1 MIYRLKYS
9 YTAPPFNVEAR
20 YRREAGGLGVRA
32 RRTAGGF
39 GARIADAERVLAGG
53 LGLRTRAGGLESRAA
68 ADVLGLR
75 AAADGLGLRAP
86 RPFPCF
92 FCLRFSTFAWNFL
105 CQQRESASFPRFLI
119 IHLEKRLSLNT
130 NHSALELNT

>member
-1 MIYRLKYS
+1 MR
-9 YTAPPFNVEAR
+9 F
-20 YRREAGGLGVRA
+20 

-53 LGLRTRAGGLESRAA
+53 LGLRTRAGCLESRAVA
-68 ADVLGLR
+68 E
-75 AAADGLGLRAP
+75 GLGLRLAADDLGLLAP

-92 FCLRFSTFAWNFL
+92 FCLRFSTLAWNFL

-130 NHSALELNT
+130 SHSTLE